1 MEAGPQLAL
10 HLMAE
15 KNQNPPPKFFQYAP
29 APWQLEGE
37 GIILVYKFSKKWVE
51 TFGQLPA
58 RLQGKFKGG
67 LGYLML
73 VNYKNSPVG
82 PYNELLLIPG
92 KFSPTGKQ
100 SITKIYVDSEESTQN
115 GRANW
120 GIPKNT
126 LPFSWK
132 EENGKSEIKV
142 FSNDEVVFSC
152 EVKSF
157 GIPFPASTSF
167 LPIDLHQFWEGT
179 DFYTKPSGSGWG
191 KLAKV
196 KIKDLNPDFFPD
208 IRLQKPLLAVKIN
221 PFRINFPISD
231 HEL

>member
-1 MEAGPQLAL
+1 MGDGPWLAL
-10 HLMAE
+10 HPMAE
-15 KNQNPPPKFFQYAP
+15 KNQNHPSKVFKEAP
-29 APWQLEGE
+29 APWQLDGE

-51 TFGQLPA
+51 TFGQLPME
-58 RLQGKFKGG
+58 LQGKFKGG

-73 VNYKNSPVG
+73 VKYNSSPVG
-82 PYNELLLIPG
+82 PYHELLLIPG

-126 LPFSWK
+126 LPFTWK
-132 EENGKSEIKV
+132 EEKGKSEIQI
-142 FSNDEVVFSC
+142 FSNNQVIFSC
-152 EVKSF
+152 EVHSF
-157 GIPFPASTSF
+157 GIPFPTSTSI

-191 KLAKV
+191 KLAKL
-196 KIKDLNPDFFPD
+196 KI
-208 IRLQKPLLAVKIN
+208 
-221 PFRINFPISD
+221 
-231 HEL
+231 

>member
-1 MEAGPQLAL
+1 MP
-10 HLMAE
+10 E
-15 KNQNPPPKFFQYAP
+15 KNPIASSKFFLKAP

-51 TFGQLPA
+51 TFGDLPP

-82 PYNELLLIPG
+82 PYHELLLIPG

-100 SITKIYVDSEESTQN
+100 SITKIYVDSEASTQN

-120 GIPKNT
+120 GIPKYT
-126 LPFSWK
+126 LPFSWT
-132 EENGKSEIKV
+132 EENGKSEIKI
-142 FSNDEVVFSC
+142 SSKDQVVFSC

-157 GIPFPASTSF
+157 GFPFPTSTSL
-167 LPIDLHQFWEGT
+167 LPIDLHQFWEGK
-179 DFYTKPSGSGWG
+179 DFFTKPSGSGWG
-191 KLAKV
+191 KIAKV
-196 KIKDLNPDFFPD
+196 KIKELNPEYFPD
-208 IRLQKPLLAVKIN
+208 LRLQKPLLAVKIN
-221 PFRINFPISD
+221 PFRINFPLSE
-231 HEL
+231 HEF